1 MAKVYT
7 SRSDEETVTVIL
19 RKGFLAQGHKWTVLR
34 VALALSLKQPS
45 PPSEDFDDLA
55 GRKDGEYT
63 LEVLTGRSQKESDAF
78 VDAFRALLSVYH
90 QQDLFGD
97 GNEALFA
104 RLLQRHIRRGLREI
118 QTSWRESHDFHEFLY
133 QEFFAAQG
141 KDAAVPEL
149 DAAGLAQALE
159 EFGLTAQITDSR
171 DGPRVT
177 RHTVRLAEAE
187 DYGRLERKLDD
198 LAFTLGIKD
207 AGVFLAPAGE
217 PKTVWLDV
225 PRPPQQWKSPGA
237 ELLGAWAAPL
247 TGLPMLLGVDIEGMP
262 LARDLVEAPHV
273 LVAGTTGSGKS
284 VCLHALLLSLLTTRS
299 PTRLQALLIDPKR
312 VEFTPYQA
320 SPHLLAPVITDS
332 VEATRCLK
340 NVVKEMES
348 REKLLVSRGARE
360 WSDLGD
366 SAPPRI
372 VVVIEE
378 LADLFAQAP
387 EAEAPL
393 VRLAQKA
400 RAAGIHLLL
409 ATQRPDAATFSGLLR
424 ANVPSRIALTVQKA
438 SDSRIVLD
446 EGGAEKLLGKGDMLV
461 KWLGEKVVRVHALN
475 IRPDDV
481 SSLLRHTHGLNKHE
495 HSH

>member
-7 SRSDEETVTVIL
+7 SRSDEDTVALVL

-34 VALALSLKQPS
+34 TSLALSLKMPT
-45 PPSEDFDDLA
+45 PPAAEFDELA
-55 GRKDGEYT
+55 GGRDGEYT
-63 LEVLTGRSQKESDAF
+63 LDVLTGRSQKEPDGF
-78 VDAFRALLSVYH
+78 VDAFRALLSIYH

-97 GNEALFA
+97 ENEVHFT

-133 QEFFAAQG
+133 QEFFAASG
-141 KDAAVPEL
+141 ESLEANSL
-149 DAAGLAQALE
+149 DAAKGLAQALD
-159 EFGLTAQITDSR
+159 EFGLAAEISESR

-177 RHTVRLAEAE
+177 RHTVRLGDAE

-198 LAFTLGIKD
+198 LAFTLGLKD
-207 AGVFLAPAGE
+207 AGVFLAAAGE

-225 PRPPQQWKSPGA
+225 PRPPQEWKNVGS
-237 ELLGAWAAPL
+237 ELFGSWAAAE
-247 TGLPMLLGVDIEGMP
+247 TGLPLLLGVDIEGGP
-262 LARDLVEAPHV
+262 VTRDLVDAPHL

-299 PTRLQALLIDPKR
+299 PAELRLVLIDPKR
-312 VEFTPYQA
+312 VEFTPYQNL
-320 SPHLLAPVITDS
+320 PHLLTPIVTDG
-332 VEATRCLK
+332 VEATRSLRSLL
-340 NVVKEMES
+340 KEMDS
-348 REKLLVSRGARE
+348 REKQLAARGARE
-360 WSDLGD
+360 WRDLGE

-372 VVVIEE
+372 VVVVEE
-378 LADLFAQAP
+378 LADLITQAP
-387 EAEAPL
+387 DAEEAL

-400 RAAGIHLLL
+400 RAAGIHLVL

-424 ANVPSRIALTVQKA
+424 ANIPSRIALTVQKA
-438 SDSRIVLD
+438 TDSRIVLD

-461 KWLGEKVVRVHALN
+461 KWLGEKIVRAHGFN

-481 SSLLRHTHGLNKHE
+481 ASLLRRLHKEG
-495 HSH
+495 